1 MDKPKHFSLTDM
13 VNEAGK
19 TAKEKGWW
27 DEELIYAVSFINIL
41 AEIGEAREWDRD
53 DMSDHIPEYKGVE
66 EELADILIRCFDL
79 AARVVGSRKFLDAV
93 YKVAQ
98 SRAVNQYMEAENDLS
113 YLIAISIRVF
123 SDESTRIDFELFD
136 LVTDVTKLWEA
147 YRLHGNTVDFQLR
160 ILPAYLAQIVIRTCA
175 IAERHNLRLEDTV
188 LAKMEF
194 NKTRPYRHGG
204 KVA

>member
-1 MDKPKHFSLTDM
+1 MDKLKHVSLTDM
-13 VNEAGK
+13 IREAGE

-27 DEELIYAVSFINIL
+27 DKELSYAVSFINIL
-41 AEIGEAREWDRD
+41 AEIGEAREWDSC

-66 EELADILIRCFDL
+66 EELADVLIRCFDL
-79 AARVVGSRKFLDAV
+79 AARVVDHRRFLERV
-93 YKVAQ
+93 YTVIQ
-98 SRAVNQYMEAENDLS
+98 NRYRGYVEAENDLS
-113 YLIAISIRVF
+113 YLVSISTRVF
-123 SDESTRIDFELFD
+123 PGGDTCIEFELFD
-136 LVTDVTKLWEA
+136 LVTDVTKLWES
-147 YRLHGNTVDFQLR
+147 YRIHGNTIDFQLR

-175 IAERHNLRLEDTV
+175 IAERHDLRLEDAV